1 MPRRALIVDDEPS
14 LSELFREAVGSSA
27 GMEVL
32 ALNGCVD
39 AAKRLSK
46 EKFDVV
52 LLGLRMPS
60 LDGIDLTRQIR
71 SAGINRMTPIIVV
84 SDDQQPSAVALAFE
98 AGASFFLY
106 KPVDKARLLKLI
118 RATQGSIETERR
130 RFRRVPC
137 RVKVRLETEAG
148 ELLGETVDI
157 SLEGLLVRAPST
169 LPEKTGVRI
178 ALYLRGEAKPMLAI
192 GEVTRAIGADLMGIH
207 LDRISAGESARLQDF
222 LLPLVAD
229 TNSMLERTPVSL

>member
-14 LSELFREAVGSSA
+14 LSELFREAVGSAA

-39 AAKRLSK
+39 AAKCLSK

-52 LLGLRMPS
+52 LLGLRIPS

-84 SDDQQPSAVALAFE
+84 SDDQQPSAVALAFG

-118 RATQGSIETERR
+118 RATQGSIESERR

-137 RVKVRLETEAG
+137 RVKVRLETEDV
-148 ELLGETVDI
+148 ELQGETVDI
-157 SLEGLLVRAPST
+157 SLEGPLVRAPST

-178 ALYLRGEAKPMLAI
+178 ALYLRGEAKPMLAV

-207 LDRISAGESARLQDF
+207 LDRITAGESARLQDF
-222 LLPLVAD
+222 LLPLIAD
-229 TNSMLERTPVSL
+229 ANSMLERMPVSL